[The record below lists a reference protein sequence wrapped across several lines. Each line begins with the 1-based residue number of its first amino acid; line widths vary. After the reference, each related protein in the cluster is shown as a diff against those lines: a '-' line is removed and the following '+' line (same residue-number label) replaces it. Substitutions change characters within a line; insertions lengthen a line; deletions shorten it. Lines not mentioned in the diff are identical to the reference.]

1 MTTHPDSQI
10 DPATFR
16 EVLGNYPTGV
26 AVVTAIT
33 AGEVPV
39 AMVVG
44 TFSSVSLDPPLVSF
58 MPRRESGTFARLQ
71 AADHFTVSL
80 LAHDQVDVSNE
91 IARSTADVFST
102 RNWTVSD
109 SGNPVVGG
117 ALASIDCRFEDI
129 LDAGD
134 HFIVLGA
141 VTSLTVHR
149 REAPLVFFQGAYG
162 GFMPVGRMSN
172 SDFHLAESVA
182 AVAQQ
187 VDTLADLSSLIGAEV
202 SVLRRIEQDMFI
214 VGVTPGGGQ
223 TRLGDRFPLYP
234 PLGELFVAWDEA
246 AADAWVKKSRDP
258 DTHEV
263 LRARLGRARALGWA
277 ASFSN
282 AYRSEEVEG
291 ALQQYSAG
299 LLVPATQRAVER
311 VLARVGDFYG
321 DEPIEPGH
329 TYPIHGLVVPIF
341 DSHNNVAFVLNA
353 SGFDCDMRGEDVIA
367 LAERLQGV
375 ARECSSAL
383 YSNISG

>member
-1 MTTHPDSQI
+1 MTTHQDVTI
-10 DPATFR
+10 DPAIFR

-26 AVVTAIT
+26 AVVTAVPDDGI
-33 AGEVPV
+33 PV

-58 MPRRESGTFARLQ
+58 MPRRESATFARLRN
-71 AADHFTVSL
+71 ADHFTVSL

-91 IARSTADVFST
+91 IARGNPDVFTARS
-102 RNWTVSD
+102 WTVSD
-109 SGNPVVGG
+109 SGNPVVAGS
-117 ALASIDCRFEDI
+117 LASIDCRYGDI

-134 HFIVLGA
+134 HVIVLGA

-149 REAPLVFFQGAYG
+149 KEAPLVFFQGAYG

-172 SDFHLAESVA
+172 SDYHLAESVA

-187 VDTLADLSSLIGAEV
+187 AGVLSNLAESIGVEV
-202 SVLRRIEQDMFI
+202 SILRRIEQDMFV
-214 VGVTPGGGQ
+214 VGVTPAGRR

-246 AADAWVKKSRDP
+246 ASQRWVAQSRDP
-258 DTHEV
+258 DTQAV
-263 LRARLGRARALGWA
+263 LRARLARARELGWA
-277 ASFSN
+277 TSFTN

-299 LLVPATQRAVER
+299 LLVPATQRAMEQ
-311 VLARVGDFYG
+311 VLARVGDYYG
-321 DEPIEPGH
+321 DEAIESGH
-329 TYPIHGLVVPIF
+329 SYPIHGVVVPLF
-341 DSHNNVAFVLNA
+341 DPENNVAFVLKA
-353 SGFDCDMRGEDVIA
+353 SGFADELTGDEVMA
-367 LAERLQGV
+367 LAARLQAV
-375 ARECSSAL
+375 ASDIAPDL